1 MKLSAAIYA
10 FLVTALLGL
19 DAAAQ
24 DGTLAAKVR
33 RWQADLRGDI
43 KVDDSGISGTSIDVD
58 STLGFDS
65 TEDFDELH
73 VSMKLP
79 IIGGFN
85 FQYMRG
91 GFEGTSLLTS
101 DITFG
106 GTTFTASTQVDS
118 ELDFETYTL
127 LWQFGATTPGV
138 IGGGMAA
145 GAIAG
150 IKYFDIHAEI
160 HDNFGNSEDADVNA
174 PVPVIGAY
182 VRLSLL
188 KFLSVEAQVHGIKY
202 FDTFNLGVEG
212 TFYDATI
219 AVDVKVMGLFAGAG
233 YRFYHLD
240 FEYDDGSDAE
250 VEFDLEGLFF
260 EAGFSF

>member
-1 MKLSAAIYA
+1 MKLSAATCA
-10 FLVTALLGL
+10 FLLTVLFGI

-24 DGTLAAKVR
+24 DGTIAAKVR
-33 RWQADLRGDI
+33 RWQAEIQGDI
-43 KVDDSGISGTSIDVD
+43 KSDDNGISGSDVDVD
-58 STLGFDS
+58 SALGFDS
-65 TEDFDELH
+65 KENFDELH
-73 VSMKLP
+73 ISMGLP
-79 IIGGFN
+79 IIGRFN
-85 FQYMRG
+85 FQYMKG
-91 GFEGTSLLTS
+91 GHEGTSTLDA

-106 GTTFTASTQVDS
+106 GTTFTASTEVDS

-138 IGGGMAA
+138 IGGGVAA
-145 GAIAG
+145 GGIAG
-150 IKYFDIHAEI
+150 IKYFDLHAEV
-160 HDNFGNSEDADVNA
+160 HDRFGNSEDADINA

-182 VRLSLL
+182 VRLGLM
-188 KFLSVEAQVHGIKY
+188 KFLSIEAQVHGIKY
-202 FDTFNLGVEG
+202 FDTFNLGIEG

-240 FEYDDGSDAE
+240 VEYEDGSE
-250 VEFDLEGLFF
+250 TKVEFDLEGFFF